1 MEVYEI
7 QPGAEDKRRAYYER
21 PGGGGAKLIK
31 EMGEEAEKLMFEAK
45 GSLGLTDGTDY
56 LAPQPS
62 DLRGGP
68 EEGRLEPG
76 RPDMRAATWH
86 GDNRFTVD
94 DLPEPSPGPG
104 QVLVAVH
111 TAGICG
117 SDVHAI
123 QGLFPLTPPRV
134 MGHEYSGTVLAVGKG
149 VSRSLVGRAVAC
161 EPNYGCGDV
170 RGLPAEP
177 HQPVPARPCGW
188 AASRSAS
195 CSRKQ
200 NVHPLPEGL
209 DPATAAL
216 AEPAACCLEG
226 LEMARMRR
234 GATVVVIGGGI
245 MGLLTLALAKAKG
258 AGLAILSDP
267 VASRRDAARRLGAD
281 LTVDPQPRT
290 SRQAVSRATGGQG
303 VDIACEAVGKPELV
317 AAAARLAKPRGVVQ
331 LVGVSPKGS
340 TLPFDLFDFHFK
352 ELTLTGAYGR
362 GTSFRRV
369 LPLLNK
375 IGGAGLVT
383 DHYPLERITEAFA
396 HAAAGRGLKTA
407 ITPGAA
413 SPRSHA

>member
-1 MEVYEI
+1 
-7 QPGAEDKRRAYYER
+7 
-21 PGGGGAKLIK
+21 
-31 EMGEEAEKLMFEAK
+31 
-45 GSLGLTDGTDY
+45 
-56 LAPQPS
+56 
-62 DLRGGP
+62 
-68 EEGRLEPG
+68 
-76 RPDMRAATWH
+76 MRAATWH

-149 VSRSLVGRAVAC
+149 ASRALVGRAVAC
-161 EPNYGCGDV
+161 EPNYGCGTCEDCRLSRISQCPKTV
-170 RGLPAEP
+170 RVGGFAERVVLPT
-177 HQPVPARPCGW
+177 
-188 AASRSAS
+188 
-195 CSRKQ
+195 Q

-209 DPATAAL
+209 DLATASL

-226 LEMARMRR
+226 LEMARMRK

-258 AGLAILSDP
+258 ARLAILSDP

-281 LTVDPQPRT
+281 QTVDPT
-290 SRQAVSRATGGQG
+290 AEDLAQAVARATEGQG

-317 AAAARLAKPRGVVQ
+317 AAAARLAKPRGIVQ

-383 DHYPLERITEAFA
+383 DHYPLEHITEAFA

>member
-1 MEVYEI
+1 
-7 QPGAEDKRRAYYER
+7 
-21 PGGGGAKLIK
+21 
-31 EMGEEAEKLMFEAK
+31 
-45 GSLGLTDGTDY
+45 
-56 LAPQPS
+56 
-62 DLRGGP
+62 
-68 EEGRLEPG
+68 
-76 RPDMRAATWH
+76 MRAATWH
-86 GDNRFTVD
+86 GESRFTVD

-134 MGHEYSGTVLAVGKG
+134 MGHEYSGTVVGVGAG

-161 EPNYGCGDV
+161 EPNYGCGTCPDCRLSRISQCLKTV
-170 RGLPAEP
+170 RVGGFAERVALP
-177 HQPVPARPCGW
+177 R
-188 AASRSAS
+188 
-195 CSRKQ
+195 Q
-200 NVHPLPEGL
+200 NVHALPEGL
-209 DPATAAL
+209 DLATAAL

-226 LEMARMRR
+226 LEMARLRK
-234 GATVVVIGGGI
+234 GASVVVIGGGI

-258 AGLAILSDP
+258 AGVAILSDP

-281 LTVDPQPRT
+281 LAIDPTTEDLAGAVDE
-290 SRQAVSRATGGQG
+290 ATDGQG

-317 AAAARLAKPRGVVQ
+317 AAAARLAKARGVVQ

-340 TLPFDLFDFHFK
+340 TLPFDLFDLHFK

-369 LPLLNK
+369 LPLLNR

-383 DHYPLERITEAFA
+383 DRYPLDRIAEAFD

-413 SPRSHA
+413 

>member
-1 MEVYEI
+1 
-7 QPGAEDKRRAYYER
+7 
-21 PGGGGAKLIK
+21 
-31 EMGEEAEKLMFEAK
+31 
-45 GSLGLTDGTDY
+45 
-56 LAPQPS
+56 
-62 DLRGGP
+62 
-68 EEGRLEPG
+68 
-76 RPDMRAATWH
+76 MRAATWH
-86 GDNRFTVD
+86 GENRFTVD

-134 MGHEYSGTVLAVGKG
+134 MGHEYSGTVLDVGKG
-149 VSRSLVGRAVAC
+149 VGRSLVGRAVAC
-161 EPNYGCGDV
+161 EPNYGCGKCADCRLSRISQCPKTV
-170 RGLPAEP
+170 RVGGFAERVVLP
-177 HQPVPARPCGW
+177 
-188 AASRSAS
+188 
-195 CSRKQ
+195 KQ
-200 NVHPLPEGL
+200 NVHLLPKGL
-209 DPATAAL
+209 DPGTAAL

-267 VASRRDAARRLGAD
+267 VASRRTAARRLGAD
-281 LTVDPQPRT
+281 LTVDPT
-290 SRQAVSRATGGQG
+290 TKDLAATVDKATRGQG

-369 LPLLNK
+369 LPLLDK

-383 DHYPLERITEAFA
+383 DHYPLERIAEAFA

-407 ITPGAA
+407 INPGMP
-413 SPRSHA
+413 SSRRHA

>member
-1 MEVYEI
+1 
-7 QPGAEDKRRAYYER
+7 
-21 PGGGGAKLIK
+21 
-31 EMGEEAEKLMFEAK
+31 
-45 GSLGLTDGTDY
+45 
-56 LAPQPS
+56 
-62 DLRGGP
+62 
-68 EEGRLEPG
+68 
-76 RPDMRAATWH
+76 MRAATWH
-86 GDNRFTVD
+86 GENRFTVD

-117 SDVHAI
+117 SDVHAM

-161 EPNYGCGDV
+161 EPNYGCGEV

-195 CSRKQ
+195 CSPGRTCIPSPK
-200 NVHPLPEGL
+200 GL
-209 DPATAAL
+209 DPSTAAL

-234 GATVVVIGGGI
+234 GAIVVVIGGGI
-245 MGLLTLALAKAKG
+245 MGLLTLALAKAHG
-258 AGLAILSDP
+258 RRDGDP
-267 VASRRDAARRLGAD
+267 VGSGRQPSRGRRAARRRSDGRSHDRGPGPA
-281 LTVDPQPRT
+281 TVDKRDGRPGRRHRLRGGREARARGRGGAP
-290 SRQAVSRATGGQG
+290 RAT
-303 VDIACEAVGKPELV
+303 
-317 AAAARLAKPRGVVQ
+317 PRGVVQ
-331 LVGVSPKGS
+331 LVGVCPKGS
-340 TLPFDLFDFHFK
+340 TLPVDLFDFHFS

-362 GTSFRRV
+362 GTAFRRV
-369 LPLLNK
+369 LPLLNR
-375 IGGAGLVT
+375 IGAASLVT
-383 DHYPLERITEAFA
+383 DRYPLERITEAFA

-407 ITPGAA
+407 ITPGTP